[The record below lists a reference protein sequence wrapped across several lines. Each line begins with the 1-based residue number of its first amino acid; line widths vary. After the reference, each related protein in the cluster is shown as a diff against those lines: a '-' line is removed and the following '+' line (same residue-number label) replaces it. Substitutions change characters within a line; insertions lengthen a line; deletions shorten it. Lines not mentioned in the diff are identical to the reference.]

1 MGCGFGD
8 YGVDFEV
15 MCNVRKAGDPRRSGD
30 GGCGGGSGVG
40 NFVAAVME
48 DDQPSRVGLQYQKL
62 QASSLVTACT
72 IAHFTNSNRPQLV
85 IFKEVKN
92 S

>member
-1 MGCGFGD
+1 
-8 YGVDFEV
+8 
-15 MCNVRKAGDPRRSGD
+15 
-30 GGCGGGSGVG
+30 
-40 NFVAAVME
+40 ME
-48 DDQPSRVGLQYQKL
+48 EDQPNKVGVQYQKL

-72 IAHFTNSNRPQLV
+72 IAHFTNGNRPQLV

>member
-1 MGCGFGD
+1 
-8 YGVDFEV
+8 
-15 MCNVRKAGDPRRSGD
+15 
-30 GGCGGGSGVG
+30 
-40 NFVAAVME
+40 ME
-48 DDQPSRVGLQYQKL
+48 EDQPSKVGLQYQKL

-85 IFKEVKN
+85 LFKEVKN